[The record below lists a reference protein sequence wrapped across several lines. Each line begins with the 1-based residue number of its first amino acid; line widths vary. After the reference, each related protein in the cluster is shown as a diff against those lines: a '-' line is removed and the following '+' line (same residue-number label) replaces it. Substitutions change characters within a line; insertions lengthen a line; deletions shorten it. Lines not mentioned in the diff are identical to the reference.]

1 MEKTSGKRKFYE
13 NRKIIVKKS
22 RKFLEFL
29 AENQILGSLE
39 AFTIFLTIFLRFFFY
54 DFASKIKFS
63 AEKALGKRKL

>member
-13 NRKIIVKKS
+13 NRKIIVKKN

-29 AENQILGSLE
+29 AENQILGTLD
-39 AFTIFLTIFLRFFFY
+39 AFTIFLRFFY
-54 DFASKIKFS
+54 AFASKIKFS